1 MSTSSAVVQARQDLA
16 AAVTALRDSAAWRRN
31 LAIMARF
38 HRYSVNNQLL
48 IAYQRPGATYV
59 RGFKSWLSCGR
70 AVRKGEH
77 GIAILA
83 PRPWSRTETN
93 DAGDDETESG
103 ISFRVVYVFD
113 VAQTD
118 PVPGHPHPWQP
129 PDVLFAAGDDAHA
142 AALWAALASHAGA
155 LGLTVSTSEADAPRS
170 AHVHGYYQHS
180 AQLVWVRPAALADM
194 AATLAHE
201 IAHAVTH
208 DTAAGMTR
216 DIHELIAESVAYIVC
231 SQFGLDL
238 SLRSTDY
245 VAGWID
251 DLAAFRAG
259 MAIIHDAAASLI
271 DAVAPA
277 LTACAP
283 LALAA

>member
-1 MSTSSAVVQARQDLA
+1 MSTSSAVVQARQNLEE
-16 AAVTALRDSAAWRRN
+16 AVTALRDSAAWRRN
-31 LAIMARF
+31 LAVMARF
-38 HRYSVNNQLL
+38 HRYSINNQLL
-48 IAYQRPGATYV
+48 IAYQRPTATFV
-59 RGFKSWLSCGR
+59 RGFKSWLDCGR
-70 AVRKGEH
+70 AVRKGEK
-77 GIAILA
+77 GIAIFA

-118 PVPGHPHPWQP
+118 PIPGHPHPWQP
-129 PDVLFAAGDDAHA
+129 PDVLSAAGDDSHA
-142 AALWAALASHAGA
+142 AALWDALAIHAGA

-170 AHVHGYYQHS
+170 AQVHGYYRHS
-180 AQLVWVRPAALADM
+180 TRLVWVRSTALADM

-201 IAHAVTH
+201 LAHAVTH
-208 DTAAGMTR
+208 DTAAGMAR
-216 DIHELIAESVAYIVC
+216 DVRELIAESVAYIVC

-251 DLAAFRAG
+251 DPAAIRVG
-259 MAIIHDAAASLI
+259 MAVIHDAAASLI

-277 LTACAP
+277 LAAAP
-283 LALAA
+283 LELAA

>member
-1 MSTSSAVVQARQDLA
+1 MSTSSAVVQARQDLE
-16 AAVTALRDSAAWRRN
+16 AAVLALRDSATWRRN

-38 HRYSVNNQLL
+38 HHYSINNQLL
-48 IAYQRPGATYV
+48 IAYQRPTATFV
-59 RGFKSWLSCGR
+59 RGFKSWLACGR
-70 AVRKGEH
+70 AVRKGER
-77 GIAILA
+77 GIAIFA

-129 PDVLFAAGDDAHA
+129 PDVLPAAGDAAQA
-142 AALWAALASHAGA
+142 AALWDALADHAAA
-155 LGLTVSTSEADAPRS
+155 LGLTVSTSETDAPRS
-170 AHVHGYYQHS
+170 AHVYGYYQHS
-180 AQLVWVRPAALADM
+180 TQLVWVRPAAAADM

-208 DTAAGMTR
+208 EPAAGMAR
-216 DIHELIAESVAYIVC
+216 DVHELIAESVAYVVC

-251 DLAAFRAG
+251 DPAAFRAG
-259 MAIIHDAAASLI
+259 MAVIHHAAASLI
-271 DAVAPA
+271 DAVTSA
-277 LTACAP
+277 LVASAP
-283 LALAA
+283 LTLAA